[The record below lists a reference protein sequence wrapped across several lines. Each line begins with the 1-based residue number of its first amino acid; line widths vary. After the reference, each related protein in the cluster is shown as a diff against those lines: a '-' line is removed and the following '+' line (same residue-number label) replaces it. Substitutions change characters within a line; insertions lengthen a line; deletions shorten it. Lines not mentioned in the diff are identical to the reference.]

1 MPFKSPFFKPL
12 AGSGASLYTMKS
24 SALIYVPSDTPE
36 AMALATVKVAGVPLI
51 VRGIMTLAEAG
62 LDSVVLLIAGSQRGR
77 IESFLARYG
86 DKRLPSVEIVSY
98 DEPYRVSPAIVQRIA
113 DHASQR
119 LLLVNANLLF
129 DKRLVREMRAVPLG
143 DDEIVRCKE
152 GAHARPVFDVSL
164 SVWRTLTTFTEE
176 RARSIE
182 SCLRHLRDTA
192 KHHTTNITSEVHT
205 FLLKSLRDRAVA
217 EKSLAE
223 AIRHS
228 TLAPVAKYIN
238 KRISLP
244 VSLFLSKLWVNP
256 NTITGL
262 NIIIGVFAGVFAA
275 DGHRYE
281 MILLGAL
288 LFQVAS
294 IVDGCD
300 GEVAKLT
307 FRCTK
312 FGQYADSLS
321 DTISL
326 GAFLVGIMAGYW
338 RSTHSPVAFYV
349 GTIMLV
355 NTAITLFWIVHYLK
369 KNTQS
374 ASMVTFDK
382 VYLRRLTGQP
392 RWLLSFIRF
401 GKYTLKKDIYS
412 FCFLV
417 FAVFGILYWW
427 LFITA
432 FGVTLAA
439 IILTYLNAQS
449 WFKERGKGLVE
460 AGPRS
465 EGQRA

>member
-1 MPFKSPFFKPL
+1 
-12 AGSGASLYTMKS
+12 MKS

-51 VRGIMTLAEAG
+51 LRGVMTLAEAG
-62 LDSVVLLIAGSQRGR
+62 FESITLLIAASQRGR
-77 IESFLARYG
+77 IESFLERLG
-86 DKRLPSVEIVSY
+86 EKRLPSIEIVSY
-98 DEPYRVSPAIVQRIA
+98 DEPYRVSPATVRRVAGQSS
-113 DHASQR
+113 DR
-119 LLLVNANLLF
+119 LMLINANLLF
-129 DKRLVREMRAVPLG
+129 DKTLVHEMRAVALG
-143 DDEIVRCKE
+143 DGEIARCKE
-152 GAHARPVFDVSL
+152 GAHARPVVDVPL
-164 SVWRTLTTFTEE
+164 AMWERLEPFTEE
-176 RARSIE
+176 KPRSIE
-182 SCLRHLRDTA
+182 SCLNHLRDTSGHRFA
-192 KHHTTNITSEVHT
+192 NITPEVHT
-205 FLLKSLRDRAVA
+205 FLLRSTRDRAVA

-244 VSLFLSKLWVNP
+244 VSLFLSKLWVSP
-256 NTITGL
+256 NAITGF

-275 DGHRYE
+275 DGHNYW
-281 MILLGAL
+281 MILLGAA
-288 LFQVAS
+288 LFQIAS

-307 FRCTK
+307 FRCSK

-338 RSTHSPVAFYV
+338 RSTHSPAAFYV
-349 GTIMLV
+349 GAIMLV
-355 NTAITLFWIVHYLK
+355 NTAITIFWIAHYLK

-382 VYLRRLTGQP
+382 DYLQRLTDQP
-392 RWLLSFIRF
+392 WWLLGFIRY

-417 FAVFGILYWW
+417 FAVLGILYWW

-449 WFKERGKGLVE
+449 WLRAREKGFAEVE
-460 AGPRS
+460 PGS

>member
-1 MPFKSPFFKPL
+1 
-12 AGSGASLYTMKS
+12 MKN

-36 AMALATVKVAGVPLI
+36 AMALATMKVAGVPLI
-51 VRGIMTLAEAG
+51 VRGIMTLAQAG
-62 LDSVVLLIAGSQRGR
+62 VEGVTLLIADSQRQK
-77 IESFLARYG
+77 IESFLERYG
-86 DKRLPSVEIVSY
+86 DKRLPSIEFISY
-98 DEPYRVSPAIVQRIA
+98 DEPYRVSPAVVQRVA
-113 DHASQR
+113 GGASER

-129 DKRLVREMRAVPLG
+129 DQGLMREMRALPLG
-143 DDEIVRCKE
+143 DREIVRCKE
-152 GAHARPVFDVSL
+152 GAHPRPVLDVPRDIWQSL
-164 SVWRTLTTFTEE
+164 EEFTAE
-176 RARSIE
+176 RPRSIE
-182 SCLRHLRDTA
+182 SCLKHLRDTA
-192 KHHTTNITSEVHT
+192 DHRIANLTPDVHT
-205 FLLKSLRDRAVA
+205 FLLRSVRDRAVA

-228 TLAPVAKYIN
+228 MIAPIAKYIN

-244 VSLFLSKLWVNP
+244 ISLFLCKLWVNP
-256 NTITGL
+256 NTITGI
-262 NIIIGVFAGVFAA
+262 NIVIGLFAGVFVA
-275 DGHRYE
+275 DGHSYW
-281 MILLGAL
+281 MILLGAV

-321 DTISL
+321 DTLSL

-338 RSTHSPVAFYV
+338 RSTHSPIAFYV
-349 GTIMLV
+349 GGVMLV
-355 NTAITLFWIVHYLK
+355 NTAITLFWIVHYLR

-382 VYLRRLTGQP
+382 VYLRNLTNQP
-392 RWLLSFIRF
+392 RWLLGFIKF
-401 GKYTLKKDIYS
+401 GKYTLKKDVYS
-412 FCFLV
+412 FCFLA
-417 FAVFGILYWW
+417 FAVFGVLYWW

-439 IILTYLNAQS
+439 TILTYLNVQAWLKRRDRPVAEMQP
-449 WFKERGKGLVE
+449 
-460 AGPRS
+460 GP